1 MRDRLLGFIYL
12 IPATALLLVF
22 FVAPLAIMVWL
33 SFFQQQGFTISPAP
47 SLANYHAFFSKPYYL
62 EAFWNSVVIS
72 ATVTVIS
79 VVLAYPL
86 AYILAFSFSPT
97 WQRIAIVACVLPF
110 WTSYLVRSYSWLLAL
125 SGNGVVAQTARH
137 LGIGSGDGLAN
148 TTSATV
154 IGFAHFFVM
163 LLTLTI
169 FTGLIRIPRNMMRAA
184 NDLGAGR
191 LQQFLRVT
199 LPLSL
204 PSVIAGAMMTFV
216 LTMGDYVTPQILG
229 GGKQLVLTQI
239 AMLQIQREG
248 NFAMASAI
256 SIILMITSVA
266 ATLVANRAISKGAQ

>member
-1 MRDRLLGFIYL
+1 MRDRLIGLIYL
-12 IPATALLLVF
+12 APGTLLLLLF
-22 FVAPLAIMVWL
+22 FVAPLSIMVWL
-33 SFFQQQGFTISPAP
+33 SFFQQHGFTLGTEP
-47 SLANYHAFFSKPYYL
+47 SLANYRAFFSRPYYL
-62 EAFWNSVVIS
+62 EAFWNSVAIS
-72 ATVTVIS
+72 TVVTLVS

-86 AYILAFSFSPT
+86 AYVLAFSLSPT

-125 SGNGVVAQTARH
+125 SGNGVVAETARR

-148 TTSATV
+148 TTTATV

-169 FTGLIRIPRNMMRAA
+169 FTGLTRIPRNMLRAA
-184 NDLGAGR
+184 SDLGAGP

-204 PSVIAGAMMTFV
+204 PGVIAGAMMTFV
-216 LTMGDYVTPQILG
+216 LSMGDYVTPQILG
-229 GGKQLVLTQI
+229 GGKRLVLTQV
-239 AMLQIQREG
+239 ALLQVQREG

-256 SIILMITSVA
+256 SIVLMITSIV
-266 ATLVANRAISKGAQ
+266 ATLLANRAISARAG